1 MQWSTTSCS
10 IPLVAAAAWSLRRLV
25 PGRWW
30 RPLRVGLV
38 VTGTLCLVATPVV
51 AGFGRDPCNPS
62 LFPRDY
68 AAGLV
73 TAVAIVWLA
82 VAARLAALTRR
93 G

>member
-1 MQWSTTSCS
+1 M
-10 IPLVAAAAWSLRRLV
+10 AA
-25 PGRWW
+25 
-30 RPLRVGLV
+30 
-38 VTGTLCLVATPVV
+38 PVV
-51 AGFGRDPCNPS
+51 AGFGRDSGNPS

-82 VAARLAALTRR
+82 VAARLAVLTRR